1 MHAFTQYA
9 GQKFVLCRAVSFP
22 RRRDSQKGWWKSI
35 FFTVGET
42 WKKFYFIFLS
52 QLSVI
57 LLRPLIALLSLLGA
71 LFRPSLSLSDVL
83 EWSAERER
91 GKMALGGI
99 WFCCVLCLFCR
110 LFALGFAPPMTRFAC
125 EKTASRLLCFCTN
138 SIINADGDRDA
149 TFIIHFY
156 IPRADCGRARERC
169 GLLVKW
175 KQNKQVLGK

>member
-9 GQKFVLCRAVSFP
+9 GQKLSSFLSTKTRFSKRLMEISFFTIEDICLKKVLFFP
-22 RRRDSQKGWWKSI
+22 RYSLW
-35 FFTVGET
+35 FFC
-42 WKKFYFIFLS
+42 
-52 QLSVI
+52 
-57 LLRPLIALLSLLGA
+57 ALLLLYSHCFGA

-99 WFCCVLCLFCR
+99 WSCCVLCLFWR
-110 LFALGFAPPMTRFAC
+110 LFALVFALPMTRFAC
-125 EKTASRLLCFCTN
+125 EKTVSRLLCFCTN

-156 IPRADCGRARERC
+156 ISRAQIVGEPERD
-169 GLLVKW
+169 VAF
-175 KQNKQVLGK
+175 